1 MSEYT
6 VEINSKGDIA
16 VDDMLLVKDFPA
28 QAGSRMLEGFKPLF
42 TAEAVTRLEEKGY
55 VIAGKTQVGE
65 FGLDLVGEF
74 SYYGKQE
81 GKLKGA
87 AASLVAEN
95 KVKAALGVDMTGAP
109 RRAAALTGVD
119 FLKPT
124 YGTVS
129 RYGIISCAASGE
141 QVGVY
146 AGDVSGIKEIMEVI
160 SGHDDKDGTSLKAT
174 DAEVNATGGNAD
186 AHFPADFG
194 YDTDADVSGKKVA
207 VVKELLDKCDD
218 ETKKRIAA
226 FTEKLGSAGVSVEE
240 ISCDFFENANTAWQ
254 MLMTAETCNNVSR
267 YDGVK
272 YGHRADDYKNID
284 ELYVNSRT
292 EGFNFLTKAVILY
305 GSDMLSKNRYEE
317 CYGKALKVRRV
328 IADKFAEMMKTY
340 DAILTPV
347 CSKTAFEA
355 YDIKDAFEKVFEE
368 SLFTAMANLTGVPAL
383 VSGGVQLMGDH
394 FSEST
399 LLSLAKSAEKEG
411 K

>member
-6 VEINSKGDIA
+6 VEINSKGNIA

-109 RRAAALTGVD
+109 RRAAALAGVD

-160 SGHDDKDGTSLKAT
+160 SGHDDKDGTSLKAS
-174 DAEVNATGGNAD
+174 DAAVNATGGNAD

-194 YDTDADVSGKKVA
+194 YGTDADVSGKKVA

-240 ISCDFFENANTAWQ
+240 ISCGFFENANTAWQ

-328 IADKFAEMMKTY
+328 IADKFAELMKAY
-340 DAILTPV
+340 DAILTPA

-394 FSEST
+394 FSERT